1 MKKAGFEKYLMLYV
15 PWLLALAFKLDPVI
29 SYFIAWIGSFCIFY
43 LTMSG
48 WVKPLPDDRQIS
60 EQLMRPIFLIQIIF
74 AGYSCCTTIFYFFD
88 TLGYQDFHKTS
99 QFFLVDGIR
108 LELTA
113 RCQRYYCLGHA
124 AFATGVVFF
133 MRYPVKQKYYI
144 ETRKIANLLLAAAI
158 IALPVSIIFSR
169 VSGLIQFAFQ
179 FNSLSFIAGTLALAF
194 AIPLRKV
201 WNTLICLFLYGF
213 NFYQALI
220 SGYKEPIIIS
230 VLVLGIFLYPTYKRL
245 VFVTFVPIL
254 IGLFTFL
261 PTYNRIFRQNAW
273 ADEVNADEA
282 SQLAFDAAFNRQT
295 ASTLGADESNWD
307 FLAYRLSEIDM
318 FASFV
323 KSTPN
328 RIDFYKTKLLQ
339 QSAIA
344 IVPRVFWP
352 NKPVTEDLVMERV
365 YDAEVVNRG
374 STVSA
379 KPAFIVDAYLCD
391 GMPTI
396 FLSMFIYGA
405 IAQLISLQTEKL
417 FGGYVLGTALI
428 FSGLFQIL
436 WRGLSFEFLINS
448 VFWSYMSMLVIH
460 RIFVATRILK
470 KIS

>member
-1 MKKAGFEKYLMLYV
+1 MKKAGLEKYLALYLPWMLS
-15 PWLLALAFKLDPVI
+15 LAVKADPVI
-29 SYFIAWIGSFCIFY
+29 SYFTAWLGSFLIFY

-48 WVKPLPDDRQIS
+48 WVKPLPDDRPIA

-88 TLGYQDFHKTS
+88 VMGYVDFHKTT
-99 QFFLVDGIR
+99 QFYLVDANK

-113 RCQRYYCLGHA
+113 QCQRYYCLGHA
-124 AFATGVVFF
+124 AFATGIMFF
-133 MRYPVKQKYYI
+133 MRYPVKQKYHI
-144 ETRKIANLLLAAAI
+144 ETSRVANLLFAAALVS
-158 IALPVSIIFSR
+158 LPVSIIFSR
-169 VSGLIQFAFQ
+169 VPGLIQFAFQ

-194 AIPLRKV
+194 AIPLHKV
-201 WNTLICLFLYGF
+201 WNTLICVILYMS

-230 VLVLGIFLYPTYKRL
+230 VLVLGIFLYPTYKKL

-254 IGLFTFL
+254 IGLFIFL
-261 PTYNRIFRQNAW
+261 PTYNRLFRQSAW
-273 ADEVNADEA
+273 ADEVNAEEA
-282 SQLAFDAAFNRQT
+282 SQMALDAAFSKET
-295 ASTLGADESNWD
+295 TSSAAADESNWD

-318 FASFV
+318 FTSFV
-323 KSTPN
+323 KSTPD
-328 RIDFYKTKLLQ
+328 RIDFYGTKLLQ

-352 NKPVTEDLVMERV
+352 SKPITEDLVMERV
-365 YDAEVVNRG
+365 YDADVVNRG

-379 KPAFIVDAYLCD
+379 KPAFIVDAYLC
-391 GMPTI
+391 GGTPTI
-396 FLSMFIYGA
+396 FLALLLYGA
-405 IAQLISLQTEKL
+405 VAQLISLQAEKL

-428 FSGLFQIL
+428 FSGLFQML

-448 VFWSYMSMLVIH
+448 VFWAYVSMIIIH
-460 RIFVATRILK
+460 RIFVATHILK